1 MSRSDDEKKA
11 CREHDAV
18 MRIVFE
24 TSSSFLNGWM
34 SFNRAKAIID
44 DALIREADRIVRIGS
59 KVHTPEIES

>member
-1 MSRSDDEKKA
+1 MSRGDDEKKA

-34 SFNRAKAIID
+34 SFNRAKSIID
-44 DALIREADRIVRIGS
+44 DALIGEADRIVRVGS
-59 KVHTPEIES
+59 KCHTPEIQS